1 MLGQAPLSPQML
13 YRAAV
18 QVSVSEAGGKGVLG
32 PAALAHSQAGR
43 QPGLTLVWPPLFLP
57 ARPGPVYSCLQ
68 RSLAFLILREP
79 QSAQVPLDVQDRWR
93 IVGARGCP
101 QSSGPRSC
109 LSKGRFIPK
118 VKHLTFDMC
127 RTWRSHGKSRWGQR
141 GEFQANPGF
150 IGCPDKNT
158 NGVTL
163 TARSQ
168 LFPPVQFPVG
178 VVCVCF
184 LSLFL

>member
-1 MLGQAPLSPQML
+1 ML

-32 PAALAHSQAGR
+32 PAALAQSQAGR
-43 QPGLTLVWPPLFLP
+43 RPGLTLVWPPSFLP

-68 RSLAFLILREP
+68 RSLAFLILRER
-79 QSAQVPLDVQDRWR
+79 QSAQIPLDVQGRWR

-101 QSSGPRSC
+101 QSSGPRSR

-141 GEFQANPGF
+141 REFRANPGPYMPS
-150 IGCPDKNT
+150 GCPDKNT
-158 NGVTL
+158 NAVPL
-163 TARSQ
+163 TAKSQ